1 MFNVVLYQP
10 EIPANTGNIGR
21 TCVVTGSR
29 LHLVGPLGFSLDDKL
44 LHRAGLGY
52 WGNLDVAV
60 YANWEDFLVRNGL
73 TSGPAACDGTGGE
86 RTGLTAHST
95 NGSSSGPMES
105 GADGGHHGD
114 DRPRLHL
121 LTKKAART
129 YAQAT
134 YRDGDF
140 LVFGREST
148 GIPETILAEN
158 PECCERIPMLPDADT
173 LADNEAW
180 RARETALRTGAPDGG
195 PAPFSPLRRQDI
207 CGNFIDPED
216 YRISSLN
223 LSNAAAIVL
232 YEALRQTGFAGM

>member
-1 MFNVVLYQP
+1 MAALEDQDFRRPILACAGATVREIEVPFTMFNVVLYQP

-52 WGNLDVAV
+52 WGSLDVTV
-60 YANWEDFLVRNGL
+60 YASWEDFLTRNGL
-73 TSGPAACDGTGGE
+73 AAD
-86 RTGLTAHST
+86 ST
-95 NGSSSGPMES
+95 DSS
-105 GADGGHHGD
+105 
-114 DRPRLHL
+114 RLHL

-148 GIPETILAEN
+148 GIPENVLAAH
-158 PECCERIPMLPDADT
+158 PASCERIPMLPDVET
-173 LADNEAW
+173 LANNEEW
-180 RARETALRTGAPDGG
+180 REQEDALHGLDEQAGG
-195 PAPFSPLRRQDI
+195 SSPLRRQDI
-207 CGNFIDPED
+207 CGNFIDPEG

-232 YEALRQTGFAGM
+232 YEALRQTGFAGMEA